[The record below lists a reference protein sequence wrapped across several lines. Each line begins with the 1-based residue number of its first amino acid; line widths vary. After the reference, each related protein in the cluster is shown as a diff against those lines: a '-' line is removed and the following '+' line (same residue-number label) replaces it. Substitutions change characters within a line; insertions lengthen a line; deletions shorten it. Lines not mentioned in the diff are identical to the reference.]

1 MRTIEKSKQFR
12 KDYKRCSKSLDP
24 ALLDERL
31 KDVLRCLV
39 AGKPLP
45 EQYRD
50 HQLRA
55 NWKGCRDCH
64 VFPDLVL
71 IYQFDGDSVL
81 RLVRLGT
88 HSELSL

>member
-12 KDYKRCSKSLDP
+12 KDYKRCSKSLYA
-24 ALLDERL
+24 ALLDDRL
-31 KDVLRCLV
+31 QDVLGYLM
-39 AGKPLP
+39 AGVPLP
-45 EQYRD
+45 DEYRD
-50 HQLRA
+50 HQLKA

-71 IYQFDGDSVL
+71 IYRFLGDSVL